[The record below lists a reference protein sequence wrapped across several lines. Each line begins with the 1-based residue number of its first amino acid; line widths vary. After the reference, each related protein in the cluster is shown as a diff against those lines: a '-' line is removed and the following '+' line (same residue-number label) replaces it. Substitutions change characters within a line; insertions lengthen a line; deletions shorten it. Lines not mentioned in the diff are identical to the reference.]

1 MTEGPR
7 MREASGRVWS
17 ASLGAAAV
25 GIAAI
30 LAVFVVALTIGRPT
44 PVAFCE
50 HVATQDGGEIG
61 LERSVFVSDASF
73 ASDEPY
79 DIVSSNIA
87 FVNTLK
93 TEHFRE
99 EEIARDALRS
109 YYVDYYLAQVQNGGF
124 SQFVW
129 NSKWSPVEIDLVREG
144 LCAIKAVHHLALFNE
159 SAAFVDRM
167 GPDRLRAYLQCDYW
181 GTNPDRDA
189 LDAAHDDRFAE
200 LSKTED
206 LIALNAAWLR
216 SLPGLQVKTSDEIR
230 MEIERRVAALPD
242 REERKRAALENEPRY
257 VKLIRALVAKAGQEL
272 SRVTGGDPTHQ
283 HNGKRVIAWHF
294 ITDKGH
300 HYMVDA
306 DGRAVMFEGATKKPV
321 AEIVAP

>member
-1 MTEGPR
+1 MP
-7 MREASGRVWS
+7 EASRRRRGRS
-17 ASLGAAAV
+17 LASAAV
-25 GIAAI
+25 GAAVI
-30 LAVFVVALTIGRPT
+30 LAAAFVVLGRPT
-44 PVAFCE
+44 PVGFCE
-50 HVATQDGGEIG
+50 QVRTQSAGEIS

-73 ASDEPY
+73 ASDETY
-79 DIVSSNIA
+79 DIVSSNVT
-87 FVNTLK
+87 FVNALK
-93 TEHFRE
+93 AEHFRE
-99 EEIARDALRS
+99 DEIARDALRS

-129 NSKWSPVEIDLVREG
+129 NSKWSPMEIDLIREG
-144 LCAIKAVHHLALFNE
+144 LCAIRAVHHLKLFDE

-167 GPDRLRAYLQCDYW
+167 GPDRLRAYLQRDYW

-230 MEIERRVAALPD
+230 VEIERRAAALPD
-242 REERKRAALENEPRY
+242 RQVRKRASLEKEPRY
-257 VKLIRALVAKAGQEL
+257 MKLIRALSLKAGHTF
-272 SRVTGGDPTHQ
+272 SRITAGDPGHQ
-283 HNGKRVIAWHF
+283 HDGKRVIAWHF

-306 DGRAVMFEGATKKPV
+306 DGRAMMFEGATKKPV
-321 AEIVAP
+321 AVIAAP